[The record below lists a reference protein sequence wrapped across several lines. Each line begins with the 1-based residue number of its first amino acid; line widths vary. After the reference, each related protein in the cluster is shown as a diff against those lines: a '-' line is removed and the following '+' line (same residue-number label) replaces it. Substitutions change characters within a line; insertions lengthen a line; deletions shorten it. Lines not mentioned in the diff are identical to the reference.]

1 MGKQI
6 RRKLSPALKAKVA
19 VEALREQKTVPQI
32 ASQHGVHASQV
43 QRWKKDLKEGIP
55 EIFANGKGRKDS
67 AKDELIEE
75 LYKQI
80 GKLQVELDWLK
91 KSVDYFG

>member
-1 MGKQI
+1 MGKTI
-6 RRKLSPALKAKVA
+6 RRKLSPAFKAKVA

-32 ASQHGVHASQV
+32 ASQHGVHSSQV
-43 QRWKKDLKEGIP
+43 QKWKKDLKEGIP
-55 EIFANGKGRKDS
+55 EIFSSGKGRDDR

-80 GKLQVELDWLK
+80 GKLQVELEWIK
-91 KSVDYFG
+91 KNTDYFG

>member
-1 MGKQI
+1 
-6 RRKLSPALKAKVA
+6 
-19 VEALREQKTVPQI
+19 
-32 ASQHGVHASQV
+32 
-43 QRWKKDLKEGIP
+43 LKEGIP

-80 GKLQVELDWLK
+80 GKLQVELDWIK
-91 KSVDYFG
+91 KSTDYFG